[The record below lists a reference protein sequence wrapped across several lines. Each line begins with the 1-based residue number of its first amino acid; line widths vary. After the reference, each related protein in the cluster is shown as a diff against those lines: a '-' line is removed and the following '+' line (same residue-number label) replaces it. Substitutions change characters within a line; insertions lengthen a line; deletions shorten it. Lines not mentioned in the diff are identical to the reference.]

1 MRIRP
6 PVCCRSAVTHPCFRA
21 DRLRMVTG
29 VILGVGGAITF
40 TVEGIFFQFAHL
52 ALVFAA
58 VLFIFAG
65 VLIAGHHKIAQLIE
79 SFLS

>member
-1 MRIRP
+1 MKLNTESTRG
-6 PVCCRSAVTHPCFRA
+6 
-21 DRLRMVTG
+21 DRLSIIIG
-29 VILGVGGAITF
+29 AILGVGGAITF
-40 TVEGIFFQFAHL
+40 VVEGAFFQFAHL

-65 VLIAGHHKIAQLIE
+65 ILIAGHHKIAQLIE

>member
-1 MRIRP
+1 ML
-6 PVCCRSAVTHPCFRA
+6 VGA
-21 DRLRMVTG
+21 
-29 VILGVGGAITF
+29 ILGVGGAITF
-40 TVEGIFFQFAHL
+40 AVEGILFQFSHL

-65 VLIAGHHKIAQLIE
+65 VLIAGHHKISQLIE

>member
-1 MRIRP
+1 MKVNTESTR
-6 PVCCRSAVTHPCFRA
+6 T
-21 DRLRMVTG
+21 DRFSMLAG
-29 VILGVGGAITF
+29 VILAVGGAVTF
-40 TVEGIFFQFAHL
+40 LVEGVMFHFSHL

-65 VLIAGHHKIAQLIE
+65 VLIAGHHKIAQVIE